1 MPRRGLGSSRRT
13 SPWAVAALFA
23 ALAGATASLAQAAAD
38 ARRATPRGVP
48 QRLADTGLYS
58 DFASRTVDPRNIHY
72 SPQYP
77 LWSDGGGK
85 DRWIRLP
92 PGSAID
98 ARDPE
103 RWVFPV
109 GTRLWKEF
117 AWSRRVE
124 TRYLELTRGGWIY
137 AAYAW
142 TDDGTDA
149 VLAPEG
155 GVLTGHEVAPG
166 RRHAIP
172 SVADCLS
179 CHRGGRSEILG
190 FSALQLSPDRDPLA
204 PHAEPLKAGDPTLAT
219 LVQRGLVRGLPRE
232 LIERPPRIPAASPRG
247 RAALGYLHANCGIC
261 HDSEGPLASLGV
273 SLRHALVAGEERDPP
288 AHAAIGHPSR
298 YRVAAAAPG
307 ESVWIHP
314 GAPSLSAVIERM
326 ASRSPIAQ
334 MPPLGTKVV
343 DEEAVTLLRRW
354 IAEDLRP
361 PEQSSRGDVTQ
372 GKEMP

>member
-1 MPRRGLGSSRRT
+1 MRVRRLGSSRRT
-13 SPWAVAALFA
+13 SPWAVAALVA
-23 ALAGATASLAQAAAD
+23 ALAGATASLAQAAGYP
-38 ARRATPRGVP
+38 RRGTSRGVP

-58 DFASRTVDPRNIHY
+58 DFASRTVDPGNIHY

-77 LWSDGGGK
+77 LWSDGSGK
-85 DRWIRLP
+85 NRWIRLP
-92 PGSAID
+92 PGRAID
-98 ARDPE
+98 ATDPDH
-103 RWVFPV
+103 WVFPV
-109 GTRLWKEF
+109 GTKLWKEF

-124 TRYLELTRGGWIY
+124 TRYLELTRRGWIY
-137 AAYAW
+137 AAYVW

-155 GVLTGHEVAPG
+155 GVATSQEVAPG

-179 CHRGGRSEILG
+179 CHRGGRSEVLG
-190 FSALQLSPDRDPLA
+190 FSALQLSGDRDPLA

-219 LVQRGLVRGLPRE
+219 LVQRGLVRRLPRE
-232 LIERPPRIPAASPRG
+232 LVGRDPRISALSPRG
-247 RAALGYLHANCGIC
+247 RAALGYLHANCSIC
-261 HDSEGPLASLGV
+261 HDSKGPLASLGV
-273 SLRHALVAGEERDPP
+273 SLRHALGAREERDEP

-326 ASRSPIAQ
+326 ASRSPIAR
-334 MPPLGTKVV
+334 MPPLATEVV
-343 DEEAVTLLRRW
+343 DEEAVSLLTRW

-361 PEQSSRGDVTQ
+361 PEQSRGDVTQ
-372 GKEMP
+372 SKETP